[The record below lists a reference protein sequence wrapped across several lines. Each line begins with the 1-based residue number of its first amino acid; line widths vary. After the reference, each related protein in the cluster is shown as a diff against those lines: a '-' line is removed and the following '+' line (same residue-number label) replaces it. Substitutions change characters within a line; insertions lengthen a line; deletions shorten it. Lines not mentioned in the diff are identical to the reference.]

1 MLVDHATTARGSSG
15 GGHHQRVIRRSA
27 TSSGIRLRSLLITLS
42 VTLTSATTASSL
54 IASSIDYR
62 YFVAGGTCAAIS
74 HGITTPIDVVKT
86 RMQAN
91 PTKYRNLI
99 PSTALIIKEEGASAL
114 VAGLGPTLVGYGI
127 EGALKFG
134 VYEVTKPLVV
144 HIFKELGLSGSVTTS
159 AAAGVAASTQPQGM
173 VPFLIASIMAGAV
186 ASLVLVPMESTRI
199 RMVTDPEF
207 GNVGLWGGLTK
218 LVNEAG
224 LSKTLTVGMG
234 AMLAKQV
241 SIYLFCMMSV
251 CVGGGGGVGYWLLC

>member
-1 MLVDHATTARGSSG
+1 
-15 GGHHQRVIRRSA
+15 
-27 TSSGIRLRSLLITLS
+27 
-42 VTLTSATTASSL
+42 
-54 IASSIDYR
+54 
-62 YFVAGGTCAAIS
+62 
-74 HGITTPIDVVKT
+74 
-86 RMQAN
+86 
-91 PTKYRNLI
+91 
-99 PSTALIIKEEGASAL
+99 
-114 VAGLGPTLVGYGI
+114 
-127 EGALKFG
+127 
-134 VYEVTKPLVV
+134 
-144 HIFKELGLSGSVTTS
+144 LGLSGSTTS

-241 SIYLFCMMSV
+241 SILICFV
-251 CVGGGGGVGYWLLC
+251 

>member
-1 MLVDHATTARGSSG
+1 
-15 GGHHQRVIRRSA
+15 
-27 TSSGIRLRSLLITLS
+27 
-42 VTLTSATTASSL
+42 
-54 IASSIDYR
+54 
-62 YFVAGGTCAAIS
+62 
-74 HGITTPIDVVKT
+74 
-86 RMQAN
+86 MQAN
-91 PTKYRNLI
+91 PTKYRNLL

-134 VYEVTKPLVV
+134 VYEVSKPLVV
-144 HIFKELGLSGSVTTS
+144 HIFKELGLSGTNS
-159 AAAGVAASTQPQGM
+159 AGVASTQPQGM

-207 GNVGLWGGLTK
+207 NNVGLYGGLTK

-241 SIYLFCMMSV
+241 SILFCLMSV
-251 CVGGGGGVGYWLLC
+251 CVGGGGVGYWFFVLTFYVRRTLSSRLIFSILWNYFAKSTFMNAHTT